1 MKTIILLIF
10 LSVLLYGCQKDEPL
24 APTQVKVQYVI
35 ETKHGYV
42 WYNIRDV
49 EYSHPVHAIF
59 DTTFYAVPGWDA
71 KIQALTTT
79 GSMRVSLIVNDKI
92 IASEQTYDSQNIT
105 IIRGI

>member
-1 MKTIILLIF
+1 MKTTILLIF
-10 LSVLLYGCQKDEPL
+10 LSILLYGCQKSEPL
-24 APTQVKVQYVI
+24 TPAQAKVQYVI
-35 ETKHGYV
+35 KTEHGYV

-49 EYSHPVHAIF
+49 EYSHPIHTIF

-79 GSMRVSLIVNDKI
+79 KSMRVSLIVNDKI
-92 IASEQTYDSQNIT
+92 IASEQTYNSQNIT